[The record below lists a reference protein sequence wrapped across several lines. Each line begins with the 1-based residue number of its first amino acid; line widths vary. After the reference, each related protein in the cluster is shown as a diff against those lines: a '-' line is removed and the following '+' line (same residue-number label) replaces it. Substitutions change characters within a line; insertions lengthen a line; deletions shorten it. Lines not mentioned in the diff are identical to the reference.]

1 MRVGSAYF
9 LQCIY
14 AQRKLGWAGR
24 CEGAKRKLDPCGAQ
38 ASAVG
43 QNGVY

>member
-24 CEGAKRKLDPCGAQ
+24 CEGAKRKLDTCGAQ

-43 QNGVY
+43 QNGVC

>member
-9 LQCIY
+9 LPRIY
-14 AQRKLGWAGR
+14 AQRKLGWAGY
-24 CEGAKRKLDPCGAQ
+24 CEGAKRKLDTCGAQ